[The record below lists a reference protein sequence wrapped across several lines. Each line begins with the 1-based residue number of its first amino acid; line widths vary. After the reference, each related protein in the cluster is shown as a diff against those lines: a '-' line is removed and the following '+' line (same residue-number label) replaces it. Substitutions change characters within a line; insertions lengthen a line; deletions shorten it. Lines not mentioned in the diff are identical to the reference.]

1 MDDTAGDT
9 GVDTGARN
17 RGELS
22 SATATKTGLF
32 DSPASFRD
40 PLEVAGHT
48 LGRPALVFDRM
59 PYHTR
64 LRSVLLAV
72 RRSQAEE
79 RVQFAPSAEVAA
91 RTPAPAA
98 ESDTDPPLLLTAS
111 QLKGWIARGYIALP
125 VNGLPKA
132 FHDRFHAATEAQK
145 RSNGSGRSNNE
156 LAAAV
161 DAVLSSKVTRGA
173 LTSILGPGF
182 VGNVPGAGGS
192 AGSNDADQGYHSTS
206 FAAGPSCKCCDMRY
220 LREVLSHP
228 PPPAAAAC
236 TQRTTARTV
245 QFATS

>member
-1 MDDTAGDT
+1 
-9 GVDTGARN
+9 
-17 RGELS
+17 
-22 SATATKTGLF
+22 
-32 DSPASFRD
+32 
-40 PLEVAGHT
+40 
-48 LGRPALVFDRM
+48 M

-64 LRSVLLAV
+64 LRSVLSAV
-72 RRSQAEE
+72 RRSQEAEE
-79 RVQFAPSAEVAA
+79 RVQVAPSANTR

-125 VNGLPKA
+125 VNGLPKV

-145 RSNGSGRSNNE
+145 RSNGSGRGNNE

-206 FAAGPSCKCCDMRY
+206 FAA
-220 LREVLSHP
+220 
-228 PPPAAAAC
+228 
-236 TQRTTARTV
+236 
-245 QFATS
+245 